1 MKIVTLNRLLA
12 VGFAA
17 AISLAAVTA
26 QAADEK
32 KPPSMMAPNPAA
44 GAAAPKVLAPADRLD
59 INSASEAQLTTLT
72 GIGEARAKAIIK
84 GRPYSGKDDLVE
96 KADPQSVYD
105 NSRPDHCRRSSPCKG
120 SRLRINFNRLCTD

>member
-17 AISLAAVTA
+17 AMSLAAVTA

-44 GAAAPKVLAPADRLD
+44 GSAAPKVMAPADRLD
-59 INSASEAQLTTLT
+59 INSASEAQLTTLS
-72 GIGEARAKAIIK
+72 GIGEARAKAIVK
-84 GRPYSGKDDLVE
+84 GRPYSGKDDLVKKKLIPE
-96 KADPQSVYD
+96 SVYENIKD
-105 NSRPDHCRRSSPCKG
+105 QIIARQK
-120 SRLRINFNRLCTD
+120 